1 MIEWFGETLWAA
13 WLALTFVLLVLELLM
28 LDLLFLML
36 AAGGAAATTVALA
49 SGPAW
54 LQVVLGSAT
63 ALLMIGAVRPIAL
76 KHLKKGPPEQLTN
89 VDRMAG
95 MSARVLETTTDDT
108 GLAEVE
114 GETWTARAVHGE
126 TLEAGHSAVV
136 DSVDGATVYLK
147 PVHEIDWGPESR
159 MA

>member
-1 MIEWFGETLWAA
+1 MIEWFGENIWAA

-49 SGPAW
+49 SGPVW

-76 KHLKKGPPEQLTN
+76 KHLKKGPPDQLTN
-89 VDRMAG
+89 IDRMAG
-95 MSARVLETTTDDT
+95 MSAHILETTTEET
-108 GLAEVE
+108 GLAEVD
-114 GETWTARAVHGE
+114 GETWTARAVAGE
-126 TLEAGHSAVV
+126 ALEPGHSAVV
-136 DSVDGATVYLK
+136 DSVEGATVFLR
-147 PVHEIDWGPESR
+147 PVHQIDWGPESR
-159 MA
+159 LA